1 MQVLIEFLPLVAFLL
16 AYKQAGI
23 YAATATLMAAML
35 LLLAYDRLRHGRIP
49 PMHLASAALVFV
61 LGGATLWLRDERFIV
76 WKPTIL
82 FWGLAVACV
91 VSVLLRKPLIE
102 RLMTA
107 ASTEAFA
114 GISRADW
121 SLVTLVWAVFY
132 AVMGLANLWVAGN
145 YPQPTWVNFKVY
157 GITGATLMF
166 VIAQTIWLSRRSV
179 LDADPKTDAEPKT

>member
-23 YAATATLMAAML
+23 YAATATLMVAML

-61 LGGATLWLRDERFIV
+61 LGSATLWLHDERFIV

-107 ASTEAFA
+107 ASAEAFA

-145 YPQPTWVNFKVY
+145 YPQPIWVNFKVY
-157 GITGATLMF
+157 GITGVTLVF
-166 VIAQTIWLSRRSV
+166 VIAQTLWLSRRSV
-179 LDADPKTDAEPKT
+179 LDGDPKA